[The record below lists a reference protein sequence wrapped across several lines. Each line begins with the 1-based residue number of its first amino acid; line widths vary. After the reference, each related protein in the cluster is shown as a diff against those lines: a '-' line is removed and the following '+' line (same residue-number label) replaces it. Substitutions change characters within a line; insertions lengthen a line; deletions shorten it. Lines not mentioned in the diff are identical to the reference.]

1 VRDLAGT
8 SSVRRRFLL
17 CEEPF
22 VFVACAVVGG
32 LCRLLGC
39 RLAGAGL
46 IIEDELFG
54 VKALCT
60 MLVEVEVPA
69 VVPPIRVAGLE
80 VGIVLGVGIVPGL
93 VWVMP
98 VGVELPKKTRSLR
111 FEI

>member
-1 VRDLAGT
+1 
-8 SSVRRRFLL
+8 
-17 CEEPF
+17 
-22 VFVACAVVGG
+22 

-46 IIEDELFG
+46 IVEDELFG
-54 VKALCT
+54 VEALCT

-93 VWVMP
+93 IWVMP
-98 VGVELPKKTRSLR
+98 VGVELTAIKCWRSISPLSKLLR
-111 FEI
+111 SCCMSPRVT